1 MTLCE
6 RHPAVMNAL
15 RALALWSAVT
25 GSACALAAGVMLA
38 AMQAGGALSAYTAS
52 TLALLA
58 MALVPAA
65 LVRSFGQHATV
76 PVASALVLTMAAMSA
91 AAAWARTGT
100 AAGAAPLVLCGVALL
115 AALWWRS
122 RRSRRSRRVA
132 TPRPAHTH
140 TVARAGAGLAAPAWR
155 SSAVLIAP
163 ALLAGLS
170 SGMLARFQFFALC
183 GASAASVT
191 QVAVS
196 LAVVTFAGWLAE
208 RAGHGRALL
217 ALFVLRGVLLAALTL
232 NALAPWIALAAPAF
246 ALIDFLTLP
255 TLMRAGRAA
264 RASGAGCPGLAH
276 HAGMVA
282 GAALATTSWGFGAG
296 FYALFL
302 LGGALNLA
310 CAFALAMPRAT
321 TARTL
326 YSAAP
331 ALAAGGALD
340 LR

>member
-1 MTLCE
+1 MTLRE

-38 AMQAGGALSAYTAS
+38 AMQAGGALAAYAAS

-122 RRSRRSRRVA
+122 RRSRRVA

-140 TVARAGAGLAAPAWR
+140 TVARTGARLAAPAWR
-155 SSAVLIAP
+155 SGAVLLAP

-191 QVAVS
+191 QVAIS

-208 RAGHGRALL
+208 RVGHGRALL

-264 RASGAGCPGLAH
+264 RTSGAGCPGLAH

-326 YSAAP
+326 YSASP